1 MLENAGVIAE
11 SSEKDLIFLLGAGAS
26 VDAGMPTV
34 AQLTKEL
41 KARLPEL
48 RDINDKCCPEFVQIF
63 DLIESHDKSV
73 GTNYERFFEW
83 IKLLADV
90 QKDPFQRLIEIKG
103 DPSSIKAINMAGPL
117 TFVIGGEI
125 ARLLELH
132 KTEPNYLAR
141 MGDFLPSQGR
151 LKVFTLNYDCCL
163 EDACHNAG
171 IDLTTGFDP
180 STKKWNPSLFQR
192 KSKGINLYKLHGSLR
207 WFGTRDESLAN
218 DEFQHDLVLMEL
230 EQGAHQY
237 LPSNINVTQRPVLVL
252 GPGSK
257 VQPDDPFLTLL
268 YEFQH
273 SLHHA
278 KVCVILGYSHRDDHI
293 NKMLGQAF
301 DRGLSILDV
310 NLGQSVNNRYL
321 GDRYHHVQ
329 LCVKSAL
336 INGNINS
343 ELAKLASAYNA

>member
-1 MLENAGVIAE
+1 LLENASVIAE

-41 KARLPEL
+41 KARLPKL
-48 RDINDKCCPEFVQIF
+48 RDVNGRCRDEFVQIF
-63 DLIESHDKSV
+63 DLIKIYDTSV
-73 GTNYERFFEW
+73 DTNYERFFEW
-83 IKLLADV
+83 IYLL
-90 QKDPFQRLIEIKG
+90 
-103 DPSSIKAINMAGPL
+103 IKAQTEPFRNLIKINVDTSLVEAMADL
-117 TFVIGGEI
+117 TLVIGGEI
-125 ARLLELH
+125 ARLLASR
-132 KTEPNYLAR
+132 KTEPNYLTR
-141 MGDFLPSQGR
+141 IGDFLPPQGR

-207 WFGTRDESLAN
+207 WFGTRDMNLAN
-218 DEFQHDLVLMEL
+218 DQFQHDLVLMEL
-230 EQGAHQY
+230 EPGALQY
-237 LPSNINVTQRPVLVL
+237 LPSNIDVTQRPELVL

-268 YEFQH
+268 YEFQR
-273 SLHHA
+273 SLHQA
-278 KVCVILGYSHRDDHI
+278 KVCVIIGYSHRDDHI
-293 NKMLGQAF
+293 NKMLSQAF

-310 NLGQSVNNRYL
+310 NLGQSLNSRYL

-329 LCVKSAL
+329 LCAKRAL
-336 INGNINS
+336 IDGNINS
-343 ELAKLASAYNA
+343 ELSVLAAACNP